1 MEKQDEQQII
11 ADYLAGNQTPEE
23 RKRFS
28 EWLSAHPERKKDF
41 RALGGAALRARW
53 SGRWEHINE
62 EKAYVRVVRRLRSR
76 KLLRRMLQ
84 CAAIIIVAMTAG
96 TLFLRQWGTEP
107 ASETFASI
115 PLPGENRPILTL
127 HNGQSL
133 VLSDKPQAI
142 VSGNHA
148 VDIRLQDSS
157 RLEYIPVQ
165 DTLLQSEVH
174 YNTLTVPGGCEF
186 SLALA
191 DGSRVWLNAGS
202 ELRYPERFAPGKR
215 EVSLKGE
222 AYFEVARDTASP
234 FFVRTDH
241 MELQVLG
248 TSFDISAYPDDGEVV
263 TTLLTGSV
271 AQRFDGRQEEIILRP
286 SYQSVYVVENGETQ
300 IREADL
306 EAVLAWKSGK
316 FVARN
321 DRLEDILRKLGR
333 WYDFQVVYT
342 DPRLRDLRFHIHC
355 ERYENVMDILERVEE
370 TYGIR
375 FSEYNGTIYVSR

>member
-1 MEKQDEQQII
+1 
-11 ADYLAGNQTPEE
+11 
-23 RKRFS
+23 
-28 EWLSAHPERKKDF
+28 
-41 RALGGAALRARW
+41 
-53 SGRWEHINE
+53 
-62 EKAYVRVVRRLRSR
+62 
-76 KLLRRMLQ
+76 MLQ
-84 CAAIIIVAMTAG
+84 CAAIIIVAVTAG
-96 TLFLRQWGTEP
+96 TLFLRQWVTEP
-107 ASETFASI
+107 AGETLASI

-127 HNGQSL
+127 HNGQTL
-133 VLSDKPQAI
+133 VLSAESQVIDA
-142 VSGNHA
+142 GNVA

-186 SLALA
+186 SLALV

-215 EVSLKGE
+215 EVFLKGE

-234 FFVRTDH
+234 FFARTDH

-263 TTLLTGSV
+263 TTLLTGS
-271 AQRFDGRQEEIILRP
+271 
-286 SYQSVYVVENGETQ
+286 QSVYVVENGETQ